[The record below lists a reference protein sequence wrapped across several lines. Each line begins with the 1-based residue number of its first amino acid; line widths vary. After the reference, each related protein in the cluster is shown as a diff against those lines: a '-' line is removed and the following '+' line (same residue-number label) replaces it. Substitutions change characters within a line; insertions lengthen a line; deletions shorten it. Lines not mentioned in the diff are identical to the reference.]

1 MDDMGAI
8 HFVAQKRH
16 LEVVRTLL
24 SSRVS
29 VRATN
34 RKGFAPLCYAVQGSH
49 LEVIKVLLKKG
60 ASG

>member
-1 MDDMGAI
+1 MDDMG
-8 HFVAQKRH
+8 
-16 LEVVRTLL
+16 
-24 SSRVS
+24 VS

-34 RKGFAPLCYAVQGSH
+34 RKGFTPLRYAVQGSH

>member
-1 MDDMGAI
+1 MDGMG
-8 HFVAQKRH
+8 
-16 LEVVRTLL
+16 
-24 SSRVS
+24 VS

-34 RKGFAPLCYAVQGSH
+34 RKGFTPLHYAVQGSH